1 MSVDATL
8 WLGEGAALL
17 AISVRDL
24 KASTYGILGQPRMG
38 TAPTSHRAPTGLR
51 TQVETAVRLLA
62 NGGVVAVPTD
72 TLYGLAA
79 CARDEDALGRVYQIK
94 GRPAS
99 MALPV
104 LLAEPDEMAEYAAE
118 IPAITWRL
126 VDSFF
131 PGPLTL
137 VFKSAGVLPG
147 LVTGGKETIA
157 LRVPDHWA
165 PRAIVRQ
172 LGAPITGT
180 SANRSG
186 STGLTTAQAVNEHLG
201 QDIDYIVDDGEC
213 PGGVQSTV
221 VDLTTGSPVI
231 LREGAVPLRA
241 IEEACGEEV
250 GLAE

>member
-1 MSVDATL
+1 
-8 WLGEGAALL
+8 
-17 AISVRDL
+17 
-24 KASTYGILGQPRMG
+24 MG
-38 TAPTSHRAPTGLR
+38 TASTSRRAPAGLR

-72 TLYGLAA
+72 SLYGLAA
-79 CARDEDALGRVYQIK
+79 CARDEEAVGRVYQIK

-104 LLAEPDEMAEYAAE
+104 LLAEPDEMAEYATE
-118 IPAITWRL
+118 VPAIAWRL
-126 VDSFF
+126 ADSFF

-137 VFKSAGVLPG
+137 VLMDAGVLPR

-165 PRAIVRQ
+165 PRTIVRQ

-201 QDIDYIVDDGEC
+201 HDIDYIVDDGEC

-221 VDLTTGSPVI
+221 IDLTTGSPVI
-231 LREGAVPLRA
+231 LREGAVPLQA
-241 IEEACGEEV
+241 IEEACGTKV
-250 GLAE
+250 ARAR